1 MSTPV
6 YIAFVALCLGVVVVF
21 ALWCTRRD
29 RQTRIDKALH
39 ERAIREERMK

>member
-1 MSTPV
+1 MSTPA

-29 RQTRIDKALH
+29 RQARIDNAMH
-39 ERAIREERMK
+39 ERAMKEE

>member
-1 MSTPV
+1 MSTPA

-29 RQTRIDKALH
+29 RQAGIDNAMH
-39 ERAIREERMK
+39 ERAMKEE

>member
-1 MSTPV
+1 MSTPA

-29 RQTRIDKALH
+29 RQTRIDNAMH
-39 ERAIREERMK
+39 ERAMKEE